1 MSKKKINGVS
11 ASFTY
16 QYPNWDNQF
25 VKAIFDHNEKQQKIE
40 TQNTIA
46 WMDFIEQEIQEMDSY
61 PEAEA
66 IIQNLTGVD
75 DGE

>member
-11 ASFTY
+11 ASFTH

-25 VKAIFDHNEKQQKIE
+25 VKAIFAHNEKQQKIE

-46 WMDFIEQEIQEMDSY
+46 WMDFIEQEIQEMTSF
-61 PEAEA
+61 PEVDK
-66 IIQNLTGVD
+66 IIEKIKNG
-75 DGE
+75 

>member
-16 QYPNWDNQF
+16 HYPNWDNKF
-25 VKAIFDHNEKQQKIE
+25 VKAIFDHEQKQQQIKTE
-40 TQNTIA
+40 NTLA
-46 WMDFIEQEIQEMDSY
+46 WMDFLEQEIQEMDSY

-66 IIQNLTGVD
+66 IIQKLRGVD

>member
-16 QYPNWDNQF
+16 HYPNWDNKF
-25 VKAIFDHNEKQQKIE
+25 VQAIFAHNEKQQKIE

-46 WMDFIEQEIQEMDSY
+46 WMDFIEQEIQEMTSF
-61 PEAEA
+61 PEADK
-66 IIQNLTGVD
+66 IIEKIKNG
-75 DGE
+75 